1 MRVFR
6 TFLASCCLLLQV
18 TAQTTERLDTCA
30 NNNLQL
36 CRCDAE
42 CELFGDCCPG
52 CRVTTASSVAAPL
65 FECRSTYLNSRI
77 APGDNEAFWMVSA
90 CPESWG
96 DSLEETYV
104 EENCTVGASNLP
116 PVSATIT
123 GQVYKNEYCAVCNG
137 VMDVIAWSYRLTC
150 SQRLSEQL
158 RTAGFVLTREILN
171 RECGPCS
178 FVQPQLSL
186 NNSAARTCFPH
197 IASCLEQSELENRTG
212 IRLDNYDSLVRQ
224 CTTNNGSYSL
234 VSIENSTPPFRNQY
248 CAMCNGVNRGLTCYN
263 PPNTGEGY
271 STCAANTQQTD
282 SPPTTVVITTVP
294 PTTVPPT
301 TLRLPTTSR
310 PFVPLGPTG
319 APGLPG
325 PQGRPDPPG
334 APSPQGPPGLPGAPS
349 PQGPPGLPGRPGRPG
364 VPGPQGPPGPTALPG
379 PTGPPVTQPIS
390 FSLVL
395 DIRGN
400 GLVVARSD
408 TITTNITVTCSDG
421 EVFHPPSGECRPT
434 ICPAQFTQRRGVC
447 TFVSNPV
454 PTIASG
460 NTTDGNCSGQLRTLN
475 ESEYQDLGNNTVLF
489 NGEVVEILRTSSLGQ
504 PVVCVNRTGN
514 AHETT
519 LSLNCSAGLTLRR
532 LNDSQEYED
541 LGNNSV
547 LLDGEVKEIV
557 YNDSGTLFVCDE
569 QNGTIQT
576 NITVTFFS
584 YPAGY
589 FILTYVGCSLSFIG
603 AALILLTYSLF
614 KELRTL
620 PSKLLMNLAV
630 TILVTSLF
638 ILVGGPIT
646 ASIRSADLC
655 TSVAVILHFFF
666 LGQFSWMSV
675 MSFEMTRTFHQASKL
690 RTQESSKF
698 KRNLFIV
705 YFLIGW
711 GLPLLITVVSI
722 TVNYTTNGLVLY
734 GVRADGTQGSCW
746 INHLESAIV
755 AFVVPLCLS
764 LSFNLI
770 TFIIVSV
777 YLFRAFQTQTKVK
790 KDHRVSYLRINLAI
804 FTVSGLTWVFGFI
817 AILVGASWAWYIFII
832 LNSSLGFVIFIF
844 FLFTK
849 KIARL
854 YLSLL
859 HLRTAESTAT
869 FSKHKTEL
877 NGIKRRVGPSTNST
891 TIASL
896 SETHKL

>member
-1 MRVFR
+1 MGVLQ
-6 TFLASCCLLLQV
+6 TVLASFCILLQV
-18 TAQTTERLDTCA
+18 AAQTTEHLDTCA
-30 NNNLQL
+30 INFSQL

-42 CELFGDCCPG
+42 CELFGDCCPR
-52 CRVTTASSVAAPL
+52 CRVATASSVAAPL
-65 FECRSTYLNSRI
+65 FECRSTYLNNRI
-77 APGDNEAFWMVSA
+77 APGENEAFWMVSA

-104 EENCTVGASNLP
+104 EGNCTDGASNLP
-116 PVSATIT
+116 PVSATST

-137 VMDVIAWSYRLTC
+137 VMDVIAWSYRLAC
-150 SQRLSEQL
+150 SQRLSELLQ
-158 RTAGFVLTREILN
+158 TAGFVLTREILN

-197 IASCLEQSELENRTG
+197 ISSCLEQSELEIRSG
-212 IRLDNYDSLVRQ
+212 ISYDSLVRQ

-234 VSIENSTPPFRNQY
+234 VSINNNTPLFRNQH
-248 CAMCNGVNRGLTCYN
+248 CAMCNGVNRGLSCYN
-263 PPNTGEGY
+263 PPITGQGY

-282 SPPTTVVITTVP
+282 SPPTTVTLTTVPITTVP
-294 PTTVPPT
+294 PTTFSPRGPPGVTDTPGPTGTPGRPTTAGRPGPQGPPEPTEPQPFIPPT
-301 TLRLPTTSR
+301 LPFIPST
-310 PFVPLGPTG
+310 VPGPQEPSG

-325 PQGRPDPPG
+325 
-334 APSPQGPPGLPGAPS
+334 
-349 PQGPPGLPGRPGRPG
+349 GRPG
-364 VPGPQGPPGPTALPG
+364 VPGTP
-379 PTGPPVTQPIS
+379 GPPVTQPIS

-408 TITTNITVTCSDG
+408 TITTNITVTCNEG

-454 PTIASG
+454 LTIASA
-460 NTTDGNCSGQLRTLN
+460 NTTDGNCSGGLRILN

-504 PVVCVNRTGN
+504 PVICVNLTENGLG
-514 AHETT
+514 TT
-519 LSLNCSAGLTLRR
+519 LSLNCSAGLTLRL

-547 LLDGEVKEIV
+547 LLDGEVKDIV

-569 QNGTIQT
+569 QNGTIPV

-584 YPAGY
+584 YPTGY

-603 AALILLTYSLF
+603 AVLILLTYSLF
-614 KELRTL
+614 KDLRTL
-620 PSKLLMNLAV
+620 PSKLLMNLAI

-646 ASIRSADLC
+646 ASIRNANLC

-666 LGQFSWMSV
+666 LGQFSWTSV

-722 TVNYTTNGLVLY
+722 TVNFTTNGLVLY

-746 INHLESAIV
+746 INHFESAIV

-777 YLFRAFQTQTKVK
+777 YLFKAFRTQAKVK
-790 KDHRVSYLRINLAI
+790 KDNQVSYLRINIAI

-817 AILVGASWAWYIFII
+817 AILAGTSWAWYIFII
-832 LNSSLGFVIFIF
+832 LNSTLGFVIFIF

-849 KIARL
+849 KVGKL

-859 HLRTAESTAT
+859 RVRTAESTTA
-869 FSKHKTEL
+869 SSRQKVEL
-877 NGIKRRVGPSTNST
+877 KGIKRQIEPSSNST
-891 TIASL
+891 SISDNGTL
-896 SETHKL
+896 SVTNKI